1 MIRRRV
7 VAHGLVQGV
16 FFRDTCRQVAQRR
29 GVSGWIENAYD
40 GTVVAEFEGPSDA
53 VEEMVAWCRRG
64 PSRAHVERVDVTDRE
79 PEGSPGFHI
88 R

>member
-7 VAHGLVQGV
+7 VVHGLVQGV
-16 FFRDTCRQVAQRR
+16 FFRDSCRQEAQRR

-40 GTVVAEFEGPSDA
+40 GTVVAEFEGPSEA

-64 PSRAHVERVDVTDRE
+64 PSRAHVERVDVTDRD
-79 PEGSPGFHI
+79 PEGASGFHI
-88 R
+88 Q

>member
-16 FFRDTCRQVAQRR
+16 FFRDTCRREAEQR
-29 GVSGWIENAYD
+29 GVAGWLENAYG
-40 GTVVAEFEGPSDA
+40 GTVVADFEGPSDA
-53 VEEMVAWCRRG
+53 VEALVDWCRRG

-79 PEGSPGFHI
+79 PDGRTGFHV